1 MAGVYGWDECEE
13 LAEKDGGG
21 DFRRLEDD
29 EDFCI
34 GVFLGAPYGRRL
46 HWDQAAGQFHECEA
60 TKDDTA
66 CVYCDD
72 GLNLSKKFWMNFLTL
87 ATGTGDS
94 NQKRKDGP
102 AVVEVLELSSRGI
115 KQVLRAKAKYRGL
128 DSWTFEV
135 KRQGAKGDTETTYTV
150 LPDTQITELDEATA
164 SLIENAEP
172 VDLKQLAARLNAGGD
187 ADDDGKPRR
196 KASKPRRDPKPR
208 ADANIDQQTAGE
220 LSARLRA
227 LDKADAAALGKKFG
241 IRKLGDLKQSQFAA
255 FVQELSELEGADD
268 DGDDTFDF

>member
-60 TKDDTA
+60 TKDDPA

-72 GLNLSKKFWMNFLTL
+72 GLNLSKKFWINFVTL

-94 NQKRKDGP
+94 NEKRKDGP
-102 AVVEVLELSSRGI
+102 GVVEVLELSSRGI

-150 LPDTQITELDEATA
+150 LPDTQISELDEATA
-164 SLIENAEP
+164 ALIEGAEP
-172 VDLKQLAARLNAGGD
+172 VELKQLAARLNAGGD
-187 ADDDGKPRR
+187 DDSDDKPRR
-196 KASKPRRDPKPR
+196 KAKPRRESKPK
-208 ADANIDQQTAGE
+208 ADAAIDAQTAGE

-227 LDKADAAALGKKFG
+227 LDKPDAIGLMKKFG
-241 IRKLGDLKQSQFAA
+241 IRKLAELKQSQFAK

-268 DGDDTFDF
+268 DDDDTFDF